1 MRKQQGFS
9 LIELL
14 IVVAIILI
22 IAAIAIPNLMR
33 ARMAANDSSAAG
45 SLHDI
50 NIAEAAYFG
59 AYTNVGFP
67 ATLVP
72 LGGATPCLPAIATA
86 CLIDDNLA
94 LNGGG
99 NGKSGYSFAAT
110 GSPSAGSLV
119 NNQFYVTAVPLSS
132 LTGTRSYCSFEDL
145 VIRLQPAG
153 NITLVGSY
161 GACQVLGPMNN

>member
-1 MRKQQGFS
+1 
-9 LIELL
+9 
-14 IVVAIILI
+14 
-22 IAAIAIPNLMR
+22 
-33 ARMAANDSSAAG
+33 
-45 SLHDI
+45 
-50 NIAEAAYFG
+50 
-59 AYTNVGFP
+59 
-67 ATLVP
+67 VP
-72 LGGATPCLPAIATA
+72 LGGATPCLPAVATA

-110 GSPSAGSLV
+110 GSASAGSLV